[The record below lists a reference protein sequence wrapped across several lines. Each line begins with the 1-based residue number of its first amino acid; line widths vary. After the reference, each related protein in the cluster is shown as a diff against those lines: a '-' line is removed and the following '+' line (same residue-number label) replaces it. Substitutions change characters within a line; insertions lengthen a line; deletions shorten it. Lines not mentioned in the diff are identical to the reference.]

1 MLFRGPAIF
10 SQQVEHGD
18 KGANA
23 LRQGKSCSLQ
33 CMIVQS
39 YKSYRYSAKRAS
51 KGKDQRLEFMD
62 GDVSRSIVRT
72 ATKLRT
78 LSATHALLYSDFSR
92 FPTSTR

>member
-51 KGKDQRLEFMD
+51 KGKD
-62 GDVSRSIVRT
+62 
-72 ATKLRT
+72 
-78 LSATHALLYSDFSR
+78 
-92 FPTSTR
+92 